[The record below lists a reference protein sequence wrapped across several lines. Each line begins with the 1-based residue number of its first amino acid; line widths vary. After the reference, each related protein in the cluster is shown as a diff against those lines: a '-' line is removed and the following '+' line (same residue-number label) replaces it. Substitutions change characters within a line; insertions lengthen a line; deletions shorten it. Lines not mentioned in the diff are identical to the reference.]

1 MLQPS
6 SLPAYTH
13 VAGTAAGTTVI
24 ADRPCGL
31 FNICFN
37 QNQTGTATFYDCATA
52 AGTTAANKMLVTNNN
67 VGSLPM
73 TLAVGCRTRYGLVTV
88 IGGTVDFTVIW
99 N

>member
-6 SLPAYTH
+6 SLAAYTR
-13 VAGTAAGTTVI
+13 VIGTVAGTTVI

-31 FNICFN
+31 FRICFN
-37 QNQTGTATFYDCATA
+37 QNKTGTATFYDCATA
-52 AGTTAANKMLVTNNN
+52 AGTTTANTMLITNNN

-73 TLAVGCRTRYGLVTV
+73 NLDVGCRTRYGLTTV
-88 IGGTVDFTVIW
+88 VGGTVDFTVIW